1 MTPPGV
7 VSLGSTFVP
16 QTAAATTPKPA
27 VATPRTPVVV
37 TTPKPAAAAPP
48 TPAVATTP
56 KPVLAT
62 TPKPAAAA
70 PATPAV
76 AVPPTPA
83 GKPPTPMSVPSTTT
97 AVPTPPTAG
106 QTTTP
111 SPTTQ
116 APLPKGALLCTLQ
129 AGFKRSTY
137 RFPPDGLCT
146 IITFDSVYKSG
157 YTLAPPYKEDFQ
169 YFLDTSMQ
177 AKHSEFGIGIE
188 QE

>member
-16 QTAAATTPKPA
+16 QTAAAATPKPA

-37 TTPKPAAAAPP
+37 TTPTPAAQA
-48 TPAVATTP
+48 
-56 KPVLAT
+56 
-62 TPKPAAAA
+62 
-70 PATPAV
+70 
-76 AVPPTPA
+76 
-83 GKPPTPMSVPSTTT
+83 PPTPMSAPSTTT
-97 AVPTPPTAG
+97 AVPTTLTAG

-111 SPTTQ
+111 RRTTQ
-116 APLPKGALLCTLQ
+116 APLPKGSLLCTLQ

-137 RFPPDGLCT
+137 MFPPDGLCT